1 MTHSEP
7 LAVVQNGGVAL
18 VAAARPAARTRE
30 VTILTADEV
39 VRSLKGS
46 FRLIQREADGF
57 RAFDVSIAGFWRS
70 FAAIVLTFPAFVALL
85 AERCLDAGP
94 MLTGGGLF
102 DDAGLVL
109 REGLVFVACWI
120 GFPLVM
126 VGFVRLMGLERRY
139 VGYVVAYNWSTVIA
153 AFVLAFP
160 AALHVFGLATPALA
174 AFYTAAFG
182 IIVVQYRWFL
192 ARTALCITSGLA
204 GLVVGLD
211 LLVNV
216 AITWGVGALLG

>member
-85 AERCLDAGP
+85 AERRL
-94 MLTGGGLF
+94 
-102 DDAGLVL
+102 DAGLVL